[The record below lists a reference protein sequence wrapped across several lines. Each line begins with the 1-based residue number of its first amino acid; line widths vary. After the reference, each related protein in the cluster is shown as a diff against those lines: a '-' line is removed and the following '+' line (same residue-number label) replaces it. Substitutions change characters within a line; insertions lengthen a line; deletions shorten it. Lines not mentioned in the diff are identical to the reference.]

1 MVKNGKRETLDEP
14 ILNANEGEE
23 NASLLLYRYR
33 RWKLDDNNMYL
44 VARCELQSTV
54 ELDNHKCFLS
64 LSALNEFDPKYS
76 GVDWKQKLETQRGA
90 VLANKLKNNGNN

>member
-1 MVKNGKRETLDEP
+1 MC
-14 ILNANEGEE
+14 
-23 NASLLLYRYR
+23 
-33 RWKLDDNNMYL
+33 L